1 MTLLMW
7 AKRLSL
13 KVGQAV
19 RLSIGTKGGA
29 VQHGCGVQ
37 LSRLGPVSAPPSRAK
52 WARCL
57 SLKVGQ
63 AVRLSIGTKGGAVQ
77 HGCGVQLS
85 RRGPVSAPPSRA
97 KWARCLS
104 LPALALAV
112 FPLAAQQADPVLDAM
127 KTELHRATT
136 LTLNQLDKPYFI
148 SYSVDDIHS
157 WSASAMLGALISANS
172 NTFRVPGVRIRVG
185 DYKFDNTNYAGG
197 GFGGARYDLRSFP
210 LDDDPLAIRQ
220 YLWLATDS
228 AYKGSLQ
235 TIARKRAAL
244 RSVTVTEQL
253 PDFSIAPKL
262 SLIED
267 YRPVKFSDEA
277 WKDQVRRVST
287 AFSDYPTLRTSLVEL
302 NVIDGLHRFVNSE
315 GTEIRVPDKIASIQI
330 RASAQA
336 PDGMIVRDSRLFY
349 THDIDKLVPEADL
362 EAAAK
367 SVGDT
372 VVKLAAAPL
381 GDNYSGPI
389 LFEGVASAQVMAEIL
404 GRNLH
409 ISRKP
414 VGNPGAASQAAPTEL
429 EGRRGVRIMPEFFD
443 VTDDPSAPLFG
454 HEEVD
459 DEGVADKT
467 VALVEKGVLKDFLRT
482 REPVRG
488 YSESNGHARLSGGG
502 AVPSNLIIKAHETS
516 TVPEL
521 KQKMIDL
528 CQQRGLAY
536 GIVVRQ
542 MDFPST
548 ATMDEARKNLAASGP
563 SGRPVSLPLHVYRL
577 YTDGH
582 EEMIRGVRL
591 RGLNARSLK
600 DILAAGDDSVTFNYL
615 ENGAPFALLGLGSS
629 SAEVAVVAPSVLIDD
644 LELTKID
651 DELPKLP
658 IAPPPALA
666 ASR

>member
-1 MTLLMW
+1 MRVW
-7 AKRLSL
+7 
-13 KVGQAV
+13 
-19 RLSIGTKGGA
+19 KGGA
-29 VQHGCGVQ
+29 GAFACSLFV
-37 LSRLGPVSAPPSRAK
+37 LAAP
-52 WARCL
+52 
-57 SLKVGQ
+57 
-63 AVRLSIGTKGGAVQ
+63 
-77 HGCGVQLS
+77 
-85 RRGPVSAPPSRA
+85 
-97 KWARCLS
+97 S
-104 LPALALAV
+104 LP
-112 FPLAAQQADPVLDAM
+112 AQQADPVLDAM
-127 KTELHRATT
+127 KAELKRSST
-136 LTLNQLDKPYFI
+136 LTLNQLEKPYFV
-148 SYSVDDIHS
+148 SYTVDDIHS

-172 NTFRVPGVRIRVG
+172 NTYRVPSVRIRVG
-185 DYKFDNTNYAGG
+185 DYKFDNTNFAGG
-197 GFGGARYDLRSFP
+197 GFGGARYDLRNFP

-244 RSVTVTEQL
+244 RSVTVNDQL
-253 PDFSIAPKL
+253 PDFSVAPKL
-262 SLIED
+262 TVIEE
-267 YRPVKFSDEA
+267 YQPVQFNDQA
-277 WKDQVRRVST
+277 WKECARRIST
-287 AFSDYPTLRTSLVEL
+287 AFSAYPALRTSLVEL
-302 NVIDGLHRFVNSE
+302 SVVDGLHRFVNTE
-315 GTEIRVPDKIASIQI
+315 GTEVRVPEKTASVQI

-336 PDGMIVRDSRLFY
+336 PDGMIVRDSELFY
-349 THDIDKLVPEADL
+349 THDVTKLIPEAEL
-362 EAAAK
+362 ATAAK

-372 VVKLAAAPL
+372 VMKMAAAPM
-381 GDNYSGPI
+381 GENYSGPI
-389 LFEGVASAQVMAEIL
+389 LFEGVASAQVMAEVL

-409 ISRKP
+409 ISRKA
-414 VGNPGAASQAAPTEL
+414 VGGRGGGGGAASEL

-459 DEGVADKT
+459 DEGVAEKT
-467 VALVEKGVLKDFLRT
+467 VQLVEKGVLKDFLRT

-488 YSESNGHARLSGGG
+488 YSESNGHARLSGGS
-502 AVPSNLIIKAHETS
+502 ATPSNLLVTAHETS
-516 TVPEL
+516 PVAAL
-521 KQKMIDL
+521 KAKMIDL
-528 CQQRGLAY
+528 CQQRGLSY
-536 GIVVRQ
+536 GIVVRR

-548 ATMDEARKNLAASGP
+548 ATMDEARRNLGAGGSSGP
-563 SGRPVSLPLHVYRL
+563 AVSLPLHIFKL

-600 DILAAGDDSVTFNYL
+600 DILAAGDDNVTFNYL

-629 SAEVAVVAPSVLIDD
+629 AAEVAVVAPSVLIDD